1 MARTTRAVTQAQRVQ
16 PGDSCEVGPQA
27 TPRRD
32 GNKRTAIKDL
42 PTGPT
47 DVHSTVLS
55 IEDVAIIVAFRRR
68 TLLPLDDCLYGLQ
81 VRSGV
86 KSVSL
91 HALPHR
97 LW

>member
-1 MARTTRAVTQAQRVQ
+1 MLSVEEEAV
-16 PGDSCEVGPQA
+16 
-27 TPRRD
+27 
-32 GNKRTAIKDL
+32 
-42 PTGPT
+42 
-47 DVHSTVLS
+47 
-55 IEDVAIIVAFRRR
+55 IVAFRRY